1 MVTFERTDPFYVLD
15 LSNPDDP
22 RVLGELEIPGFSQFM
37 HPIKDRDNSML
48 IAVGQAADE
57 EGLII
62 GLQISLFDST
72 IPTNPQLVDRLLV
85 EDNPNASSGTS
96 AAWDERAFRYIQVGE
111 VGRLIIPVSIYSNT
125 WDNFGNQI
133 GDSFEGFMVFGV
145 DLTKSEDMISRE
157 FEIDHSSDNQ
167 SQNEGSSMSMMDSC
181 YCYSWLPERSMVFS
195 GNLMTLKNQKVISTN
210 LSSQQQ
216 GWTLLLDQTLQ
227 CCPDF

>member
-133 GDSFEGFMVFGV
+133 GDNFEGFMVFGV